1 MDNISKSIQIVPK
14 TQLIEDV
21 QRWVLIDSQLKI
33 INEKTKRLRDMKHGL
48 TDNICKYMEDKSQ
61 TKIGI
66 TDGELRI
73 YEKKDYSPVTFGY
86 IETKLSEIIH
96 DKDKVEYI
104 IKYLRDNRE
113 IKLSKDIRRI

>member
-1 MDNISKSIQIVPK
+1 
-14 TQLIEDV
+14 
-21 QRWVLIDSQLKI
+21 
-33 INEKTKRLRDMKHGL
+33 MKHGL

-73 YEKKDYSPVTFGY
+73 YEKKDYSPLTFGY
-86 IETKLSEIIH
+86 IEAKLTEIIH

-104 IKYLRDNRE
+104 VKYLRENRE

>member
-1 MDNISKSIQIVPK
+1 MDNISKSSQIVPK

-33 INEKTKRLRDMKHGL
+33 VNEKTKKLRDMKHAL
-48 TDNICKYMEDKSQ
+48 TDNICKYMEDKTQ

-73 YEKKDYSPVTFGY
+73 YEKKDYSPLTFGY
-86 IETKLSEIIH
+86 IETKLTEIIH

-104 IKYLRDNRE
+104 IKYLRENRE